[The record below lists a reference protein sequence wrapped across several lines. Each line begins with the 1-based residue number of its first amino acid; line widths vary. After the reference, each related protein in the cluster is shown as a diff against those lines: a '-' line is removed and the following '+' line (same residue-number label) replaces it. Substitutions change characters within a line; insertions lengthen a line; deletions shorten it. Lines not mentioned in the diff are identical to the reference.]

1 MNVKNLRNR
10 VVLVTGAGCG
20 MDHAT
25 ALLSAR
31 RGARLAICDL
41 NETGLKETAEAASE
55 LGAEVFAQT
64 INVTDAEAMG
74 EFADAVHARFDTVD
88 LLINNAGIGV
98 LAGFLD
104 TAPEDWERQLA
115 VNLMGVVHGCER
127 FIPRMIERGRGGQ
140 VVNVASSAGYSA
152 IPAMFAYSATKFA
165 VFGFSEPANRDAPA
179 QDRGD
184 HHLSRA
190 DQYRDHTNQHR
201 PRRPRR
207 RAGRPGRAPVRPS
220 RLYP

>member
-10 VVLVTGAGCG
+10 VVLVTGAGSG
-20 MDHAT
+20 MGHAT

-74 EFADAVHARFDTVD
+74 EFADAVHARFDTVG

-115 VNLMGVVHGCER
+115 V
-127 FIPRMIERGRGGQ
+127 
-140 VVNVASSAGYSA
+140 
-152 IPAMFAYSATKFA
+152 T
-165 VFGFSEPANRDAPA
+165 
-179 QDRGD
+179 
-184 HHLSRA
+184 
-190 DQYRDHTNQHR
+190 
-201 PRRPRR
+201 
-207 RAGRPGRAPVRPS
+207 
-220 RLYP
+220 